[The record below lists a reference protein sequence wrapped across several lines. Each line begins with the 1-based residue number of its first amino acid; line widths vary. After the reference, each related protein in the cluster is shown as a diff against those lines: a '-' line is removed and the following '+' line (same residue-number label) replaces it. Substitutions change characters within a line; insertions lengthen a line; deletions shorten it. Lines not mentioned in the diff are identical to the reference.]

1 MFVVSP
7 QGMSGRSEAG
17 RRGQARGEFSQ
28 AQRAGLDARQ
38 ADQDRT
44 LIAMHALEAA
54 LGEAAPG
61 REQDWHQ
68 SVLFALAV
76 LDEATTEAAANA
88 ERPDSLLSDI
98 ARTQPRLRNRARGV
112 RLQYRHLRE
121 VLAALRQELGE
132 QPGGVDRKRPNSAA
146 TPRPLDRPPGGRRC
160 HPDLGLGDDC
170 HLGSPS
176 QTGLPPPG
184 LNTGMILRAGVN
196 TRPTDN
202 SCREW
207 VPVTLKAV
215 VYRRLSR

>member
-1 MFVVSP
+1 
-7 QGMSGRSEAG
+7 MSGRSEAG
-17 RRGQARGEFSQ
+17 RWGQARGEFSR

-44 LIAMHALEAA
+44 LVAMHALEAA

-68 SVLFALAV
+68 SVLSALAV

-121 VLAALRQELGE
+121 ALAALRQELGE
-132 QPGGVDRKRPNSAA
+132 QPGGASDFSDVRQRLGWLLTSLRHQRARRVGPHLRSVLRGFPSRPSGRSWRHLTRLPTKKIA
-146 TPRPLDRPPGGRRC
+146 PRLLNGDWPWTGG
-160 HPDLGLGDDC
+160 
-170 HLGSPS
+170 PS
-176 QTGLPPPG
+176 G
-184 LNTGMILRAGVN
+184 IA
-196 TRPTDN
+196 
-202 SCREW
+202 
-207 VPVTLKAV
+207 
-215 VYRRLSR
+215 